1 MIFTNE
7 LLNYDNASNN
17 IPANINGDKW
27 WSKASDKFS
36 FWCVMC
42 HD

>member
-17 IPANINGDKW
+17 IPANTNGDLKQVINFHFG
-27 WSKASDKFS
+27 A
-36 FWCVMC
+36 
-42 HD
+42 